1 MMTDPYNSYPSNL
14 APPKSSAPAE
24 TNPQITARPK
34 IDHIARLDVSEK
46 WKRIFRAVDKAGGPK
61 LPRIRELPFGER
73 FRITS
78 NFLAFFFWPIY
89 LPVKGL
95 WRQAVVYFLIGMA
108 LVLLLELTG
117 LGRLGRGV
125 GYGLAAVA
133 MMRANVGYYMKTVLG
148 EAPWA

>member
-1 MMTDPYNSYPSNL
+1 MTDPYNSYPSNL
-14 APPKSSAPAE
+14 PPPRPASAATEQAQVAAKPG
-24 TNPQITARPK
+24 
-34 IDHIARLDVSEK
+34 IDTISRLDVSEK
-46 WKRIFRAVDKAGGPK
+46 WKDIFRTIEKAGGPK

-89 LPVKGL
+89 LPLKGL
-95 WRQAVVYFLIGMA
+95 WRQAVAYFLIGMA

-117 LGRLGRGV
+117 LGKLGRGV

-133 MMRANVGYYMKTVLG
+133 MMRANVGYYMKRVLG
-148 EAPWA
+148 EPPWA

>member
-1 MMTDPYNSYPSNL
+1 MTDPYNSYPSQL
-14 APPKSSAPAE
+14 PPPRPVSAGTE
-24 TNPQITARPK
+24 QARVVAKPG
-34 IDHIARLDVSEK
+34 IDTISRLDVSEK
-46 WKRIFRAVDKAGGPK
+46 WKNIFRAIDKAGGPK

-89 LPVKGL
+89 LPLKGL
-95 WRQAVVYFLIGMA
+95 WRQAVAYFLIGMA

-117 LGRLGRGV
+117 LGKLGRGV